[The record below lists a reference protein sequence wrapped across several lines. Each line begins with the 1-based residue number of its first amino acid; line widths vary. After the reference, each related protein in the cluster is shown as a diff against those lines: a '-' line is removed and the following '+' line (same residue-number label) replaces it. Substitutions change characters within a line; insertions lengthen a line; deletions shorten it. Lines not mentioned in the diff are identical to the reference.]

1 MAEEILNTESEEV
14 IEEKATEEVVEN
26 KNEVNDEKPILEGE
40 MLRYQANKKSYWLG
54 MLGVVV
60 TLIYL
65 FVTLNCFTNF
75 TGILMG
81 KILGNIILFLA
92 GFLCCEK
99 MKTYDLKWSYVS
111 IAFGILAVIRAFIF
125 PIFIISGKV
134 IRNQPRVGLGIFLII
149 CMFITAALYIVAG
162 LISIKKTKVL
172 NDYLIS
178 INEPRNI

>member
-14 IEEKATEEVVEN
+14 IEENNNDV
-26 KNEVNDEKPILEGE
+26 NETPVLKGE
-40 MLRYQANKKSYWLG
+40 MLRYQANKQSYWLG
-54 MLGVVV
+54 MLAVVF

-65 FVTLNCFTNF
+65 FVTLNCFTQF
-75 TGILMG
+75 TGILMA

-99 MKTYDLKWSYVS
+99 MKTYDLRWGYVS
-111 IAFGILAVIRAFIF
+111 IAFGILAIVRAFVF

-134 IRNQPRVGLGIFLII
+134 IRTEPRVGLGIFLII
-149 CMFITAALYIVAG
+149 CMIATAVAYIFAG
-162 LISIKKTKVL
+162 LISIRKTKIL
-172 NDYLIS
+172 NDYLNS